1 MNWTKLVLLSLFCF
15 VCPSASKLYAQS
27 RGGVAVIAHSIST
40 SSEARRVLRKMG
52 WSETLNLRY
61 ASAILVVCRSSLMFP
76 LNSNYDSFKD
86 LDRDAD
92 SQMNMS
98 GGEFHV
104 YVYQFNSDL
113 SVSESQHIHY
123 KAD

>member
-15 VCPSASKLYAQS
+15 VGLGAPKLYAQG

-52 WSETLNLRY
+52 WSETSNLRY
-61 ASAILVVCRSSLMFP
+61 ASAILVVCRSGLMFP

-86 LDRDAD
+86 LDRAAD
-92 SQMNMS
+92 SQMNIS
-98 GGEFHV
+98 GDEFHV
-104 YVYQFNSDL
+104 YIYRFNSDL

>member
-15 VCPSASKLYAQS
+15 VGLGTPKLYAQG

-52 WSETLNLRY
+52 WSETSNLRY
-61 ASAILVVCRSSLMFP
+61 ASAILVVCRSGLMFP